1 MTGGSRRLRAKPA
14 GRGGVAGESE
24 LTRQRNRGGVE
35 RGGGLGG
42 GSQLSLDRLEVS
54 AFLAHMDQ

>member
-35 RGGGLGG
+35 RVGVGGQ
-42 GSQLSLDRLEVS
+42 SQLSPDRLEVS

>member
-24 LTRQRNRGGVE
+24 LTRQRNRGG
-35 RGGGLGG
+35 GGAGG
-42 GSQLSLDRLEVS
+42 QSQLSLDRLEVS
-54 AFLAHMDQ
+54 AFLAHTDQ